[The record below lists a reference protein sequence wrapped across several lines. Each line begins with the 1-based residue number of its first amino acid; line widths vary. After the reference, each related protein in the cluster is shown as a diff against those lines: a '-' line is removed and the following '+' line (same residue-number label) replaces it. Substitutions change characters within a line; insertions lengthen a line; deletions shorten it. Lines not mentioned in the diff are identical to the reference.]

1 MDEVKGLSIVAGGKT
16 YDNVPSV
23 KFRNPEGGISS
34 FSQVSGS
41 VSFTPSL
48 EAQSADVSSY
58 ATASIGAI
66 TKELLAQ
73 LDEDFV
79 AHNIKKDVDI
89 FGLIGTF
96 EGDGNNTGDSW
107 TSVYDIFRTGTF
119 TPTSDATSQSI
130 DTGVEYS
137 NAGGTDYRLQTLVVW
152 REPDGEPITGF
163 WYGAKGSFTK
173 TLPSSGT
180 VYTGC
185 AVGNNNGAPILR
197 PFMQT
202 TNAFPSE
209 GETIWTIS
217 NLLATTAFQSGKT
230 YRWILLGVLK

>member
-1 MDEVKGLSIVAGGKT
+1 MDEVRGLSIVAGGKT
-16 YDNVPSV
+16 YNNVSSV
-23 KFRNPEGGISS
+23 KFRNPEGGTSS

-48 EAQSADVSSY
+48 ETQSADVSSY
-58 ATASIGAI
+58 ATVSIGAI

-79 AHNIKKDVDI
+79 ARNIKKDIDL
-89 FGLIGTF
+89 FGLIGTLD
-96 EGDGNNTGDSW
+96 GSGNNVGDSW
-107 TSVYDIFRTGTF
+107 TSAYDIFRTGTF
-119 TPTSDATSQSI
+119 TPASTSTSQTI

-137 NAGGTDYRLQTLVVW
+137 NAGGTDYRLQTLIVW
-152 REPDGEPITGF
+152 CEPDGEPITGF
-163 WYGAKGSFTK
+163 WYGMKGSFTK

-202 TNAFPSE
+202 TNAFPNE
-209 GETIWTIS
+209 GETTWTIG
-217 NLLATTAFQSGKT
+217 NLLATTAFQSDKT